1 MEGVYADPQV
11 EGILAGCLGDV
22 LVGTDTGSFES
33 LGGELLV
40 LIGDEM
46 ATEREFVDG
55 GALAA
60 EVEDTNLGERDE

>member
-1 MEGVYADPQV
+1 MYADPQV

-22 LVGTDTGSFES
+22 LVGTDTGSFEG

-40 LIGDEM
+40 LIGNEM
-46 ATEREFVDG
+46 ATEGEFVDG
-55 GALAA
+55 SALAA